1 MKLLD
6 KCQYLSKCALT
17 PPLTKQQSTSQGM
30 CAIAQI
36 LTLIQA
42 CYAEVITDAHL
53 CPSHLTCQKTF
64 LQKFRTHT
72 CKYDDFRARQRSKL
86 PYICK
91 GNDQFKIDEST
102 VFPPRAEKD
111 IKRESFSIYGSFS
124 VCHSAQS
131 STHCHTGVQTLF
143 KNIWIPY
150 GCTSLLH
157 TASVSADSKLLLR
170 DAAA

>member
-1 MKLLD
+1 MMTFAHAKEANSRTFARETTSL
-6 KCQYLSKCALT
+6 K
-17 PPLTKQQSTSQGM
+17 STNLQFF
-30 CAIAQI
+30 
-36 LTLIQA
+36 
-42 CYAEVITDAHL
+42 
-53 CPSHLTCQKTF
+53 QK
-64 LQKFRTHT
+64 
-72 CKYDDFRARQRSKL
+72 
-86 PYICK
+86 
-91 GNDQFKIDEST
+91 
-102 VFPPRAEKD
+102 KD

-131 STHCHTGVQTLF
+131 STHCHGVQTLF

>member
-53 CPSHLTCQKTF
+53 CPSNLTCQKTF

-72 CKYDDFRARQRSKL
+72 CKYDDFRTRQRSKL
-86 PYICK
+86 PYICE

-124 VCHSAQS
+124 VCHIRNHPRTATEYKLCLKIFGYLMVVRVCYIQPL
-131 STHCHTGVQTLF
+131 CQR
-143 KNIWIPY
+143 IPSY
-150 GCTSLLH
+150 S
-157 TASVSADSKLLLR
+157 
-170 DAAA
+170 